1 MNKAERLFQLVTL
14 LRSRRTAMT
23 AEAIAAMMGV
33 SVRTVYRDVQALSLS
48 GVPIEGEA
56 GVGFLIRPGHQLPPL
71 MFSPDELQALIVGS
85 RMVQSFTDRDLARA
99 AQQVEQKI
107 RSVLTDELKQHA
119 EQQPYR
125 IPVVEDDDGLR
136 ETHGQLRRACEQHCK
151 LAVGYADENG
161 SETERIIWPL
171 GMIGWSSCWTLLAW
185 CELRRDYRNFRFDRF
200 RSLQV
205 LEEHFTPTAEI
216 SIAAY
221 LKQVIGI
228 RDIG

>member
-14 LRSRRTAMT
+14 LRTRRTAIT

-56 GVGFLIRPGHQLPPL
+56 GVGFLIRPGHHLPPL
-71 MFSPDELQALIVGS
+71 MFTPDELQALIVGS

-125 IPVVEDDDGLR
+125 IPVFEGDDGLR
-136 ETHGQLRRACEQHCK
+136 ETHGLLRRACEQHCK

-200 RSLQV
+200 KSLQV